1 MSSGS
6 IPIVSERQRNLVEKT
21 NLLFFLWRAAALN
34 SIPGPGKGAAGS
46 RSSSPAPSNSLVH
59 CNTFYF

>member
-21 NLLFFLWRAAALN
+21 NLLSFLRRAAALN
-34 SIPGPGKGAAGS
+34 SIPGPGKGAARS
-46 RSSSPAPSNSLVH
+46 RSSSPAPSSSLVR